1 MVRVI
6 ASIHVKE
13 GQLDKFIGIFKSN
26 VPDVLKEEGCIEYVP
41 NIDLPT
47 GLPRQELNSNVVTII
62 EKWRSLE
69 DLQTHLS
76 SAHMVAYQKKVR
88 DLVDRVSLRILT
100 EA

>member
-88 DLVDRVSLRILT
+88 DLVDRVSLRILA

>member
-13 GQLDKFIGIFKSN
+13 GQLSKFIEIFKSN
-26 VPDVLKEEGCIEYVP
+26 VPDVLEEKGCVEYVP

-69 DLQTHLS
+69 DLQAHAS
-76 SAHMVAYQKKVR
+76 SPHMLAYQQKIKDFVH
-88 DLVDRVSLRILT
+88 RVSLKILT
-100 EA
+100 EV

>member
-47 GLPRQELNSNVVTII
+47 GFPRQELNSSVVTII

-69 DLQTHLS
+69 DLQAHLS
-76 SAHMVAYQKKVR
+76 SPHMVAYQKKVK
-88 DLVDRVSLRILT
+88 DLVDRVSLKILT